1 MIPLLVLAIHSIPA
15 TAILLSALMIHGIEP
30 GPQLIN
36 DHPEVFWGL
45 IASMYI
51 GNVILVILN
60 LPLVGL
66 FVNLL
71 RIPYGYLAPV
81 VIVISVI
88 GVYTVNAS
96 AYEIWLMAIFG
107 ALGYLLRKMKFD
119 VAPLLLA
126 VILGDRIELAFR
138 RSLTISDGDF
148 SIFIQS
154 TSSAVFLCVLVIIV
168 VLQLTAW
175 LLGYRKKNFADEDPN

>member
-1 MIPLLVLAIHSIPA
+1 
-15 TAILLSALMIHGIEP
+15 
-30 GPQLIN
+30 
-36 DHPEVFWGL
+36 
-45 IASMYI
+45 
-51 GNVILVILN
+51 
-60 LPLVGL
+60 
-66 FVNLL
+66 
-71 RIPYGYLAPV
+71 
-81 VIVISVI
+81 
-88 GVYTVNAS
+88 
-96 AYEIWLMAIFG
+96 MANFG

-126 VILGDRIELAFR
+126 VILGARIALAFR